1 MSFIYQDLRDRE
13 RTCIK
18 EKVKSRSKYTCSE
31 IPYDPVEMTDGNQ
44 YWPYFWSYYVGLVWP
59 NWSKWT
65 KMAKMTITAWPDMAR
80 NMANMG
86 FHAMN
91 RTNVDHQ

>member
-31 IPYDPVEMTDGNQ
+31 IPYDPVEMTAPNAKD
-44 YWPYFWSYYVGLVWP
+44 YFETYKTYVHIIKGRFI
-59 NWSKWT
+59 S
-65 KMAKMTITAWPDMAR
+65 
-80 NMANMG
+80 
-86 FHAMN
+86 
-91 RTNVDHQ
+91 

>member
-31 IPYDPVEMTDGNQ
+31 IPYDPVEMTGYQ
-44 YWPYFWSYYVGLVWP
+44 KGVKGKIIVP
-59 NWSKWT
+59 NNYDKT
-65 KMAKMTITAWPDMAR
+65 RCIF
-80 NMANMG
+80 N
-86 FHAMN
+86 H
-91 RTNVDHQ
+91 

>member
-31 IPYDPVEMTDGNQ
+31 ISYDPVEMTG
-44 YWPYFWSYYVGLVWP
+44 
-59 NWSKWT
+59 
-65 KMAKMTITAWPDMAR
+65 
-80 NMANMG
+80 MG
-86 FHAMN
+86 FVVVKKN
-91 RTNVDHQ
+91 EGGGVKYNIF

>member
-31 IPYDPVEMTDGNQ
+31 IPYDPVEMTG
-44 YWPYFWSYYVGLVWP
+44 
-59 NWSKWT
+59 
-65 KMAKMTITAWPDMAR
+65 
-80 NMANMG
+80 
-86 FHAMN
+86 HN
-91 RTNVDHQ
+91 RVKQADIDSQPHNAD

>member
-31 IPYDPVEMTDGNQ
+31 IPHDPVERTVQLEVTEIALLMRR
-44 YWPYFWSYYVGLVWP
+44 
-59 NWSKWT
+59 
-65 KMAKMTITAWPDMAR
+65 R
-80 NMANMG
+80 NNLG
-86 FHAMN
+86 SETF
-91 RTNVDHQ
+91 

>member
-31 IPYDPVEMTDGNQ
+31 ISYDPVEMTGQ
-44 YWPYFWSYYVGLVWP
+44 EIGELIPFPVSIIPFPVFKTSFGLVGK
-59 NWSKWT
+59 SY
-65 KMAKMTITAWPDMAR
+65 D
-80 NMANMG
+80 
-86 FHAMN
+86 
-91 RTNVDHQ
+91 